1 MKSPSSRAVF
11 NSEAILMHKS
21 SSTGGLMEEMKRVLV
36 SDPLSKKGL
45 EILERAKGLKYELK
59 PGLSPEELKKIIP
72 EYDGIVIR
80 SETKLKADIIEAGVR
95 LKVIGRAGIGL
106 DNVDLPAA
114 TKKGIVV
121 MNTPQE
127 NAIAAAEHTIAM
139 ILSISRK
146 IPQATASMKAGKWEK
161 KKFMGV
167 ELYNKTLG
175 MVGIGVIGTIVAD
188 RARGLKMKVIG
199 YDPYLSKEIAEKK
212 GVDLVSFDELLNRS
226 DFITVHTPLTEET
239 RNLIDKKA
247 FDKMK
252 GGVIM
257 INCARGGIIHE
268 KDLYDA
274 IKGGKVAGA
283 ALDVFEK
290 EPAIGNPLLE
300 LEEVVST
307 PHLGASTGEAQ
318 ENVSIAIAQQIVDYL
333 TLGEAR
339 NAVNMPAVSPDILPF
354 LRPYLRLGEQLG
366 SFLSQI
372 SNYAIEEVL
381 IEYHGEAVEYGT
393 KPIMISVLKGLLTPF
408 VGETVNFVNAPV
420 MAKERGIRVTESTS
434 AMAEDFASLI
444 AITARSKMEQ
454 NYIAGTLFGRK
465 ELRIVKLNDFF
476 IEALPEGYILLVNN
490 YDKPGVIGNLG
501 NALGSRNINIATMQF
516 GRDRMGGN
524 AISLLHLDAP
534 LPPGVLGEILR
545 LPNIISVRQIQL

>member
-1 MKSPSSRAVF
+1 
-11 NSEAILMHKS
+11 
-21 SSTGGLMEEMKRVLV
+21 MEEIKKVLV
-36 SDPLSKKGL
+36 SDPLSNKGL
-45 EILERAKGLKYELK
+45 EILERAKNLTYDLK
-59 PGLSPEELKKIIP
+59 PGLSPEELKIIIP
-72 EYDGIVIR
+72 EYDGIIIR
-80 SETKLKADIIEAGVR
+80 SETKLKGDLIEAGTR
-95 LKVIGRAGIGL
+95 LRVIGRAGIGL

-139 ILSISRK
+139 ILSISRR

-175 MVGIGVIGTIVAD
+175 MIGIGVIGTVVAD

-199 YDPYLSKEIAEKK
+199 YDPYLSKEVAEKK
-212 GVDLVSFDELLNRS
+212 GVDLISYDELLSRS
-226 DFITVHTPLTEET
+226 DFITVHTPLTDET
-239 RNLIDKKA
+239 RNLIDKNA
-247 FDKMK
+247 LDKMK
-252 GGVIM
+252 DGVIL
-257 INCARGGIIHE
+257 INCARGGIINE
-268 KDLYDA
+268 KDLYEA

-290 EPAIGNPLLE
+290 EPATGNPLLE
-300 LEEVVST
+300 LEEVVTT

-339 NAVNMPAVSPDILPF
+339 NAVNMPAVSPAILPF
-354 LRPYLRLGEQLG
+354 LRPYLRLGEKLG
-366 SFLSQI
+366 SFLGQI
-372 SNYAIEEVL
+372 SNYAIEELL
-381 IEYHGEAVEYGT
+381 IEYQGEVVEYGT
-393 KPIMISVLKGLLTPF
+393 KPITISVLKGLLTPF
-408 VGETVNFVNAPV
+408 VGETVNFVNAPL
-420 MAKERGIRVTESTS
+420 MAKERGIKITESTS
-434 AMAEDFASLI
+434 AIAEDFASLI
-444 AITARSKMEQ
+444 ALTARSKMEQ
-454 NYIAGTLFGRK
+454 NYIAGALFGRR

-476 IEALPEGYILLVNN
+476 IEALPEGYVLLVNN

-534 LPPGVLGEILR
+534 LPPGMLGEILR

>member
-1 MKSPSSRAVF
+1 MK
-11 NSEAILMHKS
+11 E
-21 SSTGGLMEEMKRVLV
+21 SSTGDEMEEIKRVLV

-45 EILERAKGLKYELK
+45 EILGSAKGLKYDLK
-59 PGLSPEELKKIIP
+59 PGLSPEELKKIIS
-72 EYDGIVIR
+72 EYDGIIIR
-80 SETKLKADIIEAGVR
+80 SETKLKADLIETGAR

-127 NAIAAAEHTIAM
+127 NAIAAAEHTLAM
-139 ILSISRK
+139 ILAISRK
-146 IPQATASMKAGKWEK
+146 IPQATASMKRGQWEK

-175 MVGIGVIGTIVAD
+175 LAGVGVIGTIVAD
-188 RARGLKMKVIG
+188 RARGLKMKVVG
-199 YDPYLSKEIAEKK
+199 YDPYLSKEVAEKK
-212 GVDLVSFDELLNRS
+212 GVDLVSFDELLSRS
-226 DFITVHTPLTEET
+226 DFISVHTPLTDET
-239 RNLIDKKA
+239 RNLIDKNA
-247 FDKMK
+247 LSKMK
-252 GGVIM
+252 KGVIL
-257 INCARGGIIHE
+257 INCARGGIINE

-274 IKGGKVAGA
+274 IQGGKVAGA

-300 LEEVVST
+300 LEGVIST
-307 PHLGASTGEAQ
+307 PHLGAATEEAQ
-318 ENVSIAIAQQIVDYL
+318 ENVAIAISQQIADFL
-333 TLGEAR
+333 LLGEAR

-354 LRPYLRLGEQLG
+354 LRPYLRLGEKLG
-366 SFLSQI
+366 SFLGQI

-381 IEYHGEAVEYGT
+381 IEFHGDLLEYGT
-393 KPIMISVLKGLLTPF
+393 KPITISILKGLLTPF

-420 MAKERGIRVTESTS
+420 MAKERGIRITESTS
-434 AMAEDFASLI
+434 TRAEDFASLI
-444 AITARSKMEQ
+444 ALTTRSKMEQ
-454 NYIAGTLFGRK
+454 HYIAGTLFGRK

-476 IEALPEGYILLVNN
+476 IEAIPEGYILLVNN
-490 YDKPGVIGNLG
+490 YDKPGVIGNIG

-516 GRDRMGGN
+516 GRDQMGGN
-524 AISLLHLDAP
+524 AISLLHLDIP
-534 LPPGVLGEILR
+534 LPPGMTGEILR

>member
-1 MKSPSSRAVF
+1 
-11 NSEAILMHKS
+11 
-21 SSTGGLMEEMKRVLV
+21 MEEIKKVLV

-45 EILERAKGLKYELK
+45 EILERAKNLEYDLKI
-59 PGLSPEELKKIIP
+59 GLSPEELKKIIP
-72 EYDGIVIR
+72 EYDGIIVR
-80 SETKLKADIIEAGVR
+80 SETKLKGDIIEAGKR

-114 TKKGIVV
+114 TRKGIVV

-139 ILSISRK
+139 ILSISRRV
-146 IPQATASMKAGKWEK
+146 PQATASMKAGKWEK

-175 MVGIGVIGTIVAD
+175 LVGIGVIGTIVAD

-199 YDPYLSKEIAEKK
+199 YDPYLSKEVAEKK
-212 GVDLVSFDELLNRS
+212 RVDLVSFDELLSRS
-226 DFITVHTPLTEET
+226 DFITVHTPLTDET
-239 RNLIDKKA
+239 RNLIDKNA
-247 FDKMK
+247 FAKMK
-252 GGVIM
+252 KGVIV
-257 INCARGGIIHE
+257 INCARGGIINE

-274 IKGGKVAGA
+274 IKEGKVAGA
-283 ALDVFEK
+283 GLDVFEK

-300 LEEVVST
+300 LEEVIST
-307 PHLGASTGEAQ
+307 PHLGAATEEAQ
-318 ENVSIAIAQQIVDYL
+318 ENVAIAISHQIVDYL

-354 LRPYLRLGEQLG
+354 LRPYLRLGEKLG
-366 SFLSQI
+366 SFLGQI
-372 SNYAIEEVL
+372 SNYAIDEVL
-381 IEYHGEAVEYGT
+381 IEYQGEIVEYGT
-393 KPIMISVLKGLLTPF
+393 KPITISVIKGLLTPF
-408 VGETVNFVNAPV
+408 VGETVNFVNAPI
-420 MAKERGIRVTESTS
+420 MAKERGIRITESTS
-434 AMAEDFASLI
+434 ARGEDFASLI
-444 AITARSKMEQ
+444 ALTARSKMEQ
-454 NYIAGTLFGRK
+454 NYIAGTLFGRR
-465 ELRIVKLNDFF
+465 ELRIVKLNNFF

-490 YDKPGVIGNLG
+490 YDKPGVIGNIG
-501 NALGSRNINIATMQF
+501 NALGIRNINIATMQF

-534 LPPGVLGEILR
+534 LPPGMLGDILR

>member
-1 MKSPSSRAVF
+1 
-11 NSEAILMHKS
+11 
-21 SSTGGLMEEMKRVLV
+21 MEEIKRVLV

-45 EILERAKGLKYELK
+45 EILEKAKNLRVDVK
-59 PGLSPEELKKIIP
+59 PGLPPEELKKIIS
-72 EYDGIVIR
+72 EYDGIIIR
-80 SETKLKADIIEAGVR
+80 SETKLKGDLIEAGER

-146 IPQATASMKAGKWEK
+146 IPQATASMKTGKWEK

-175 MVGIGVIGTIVAD
+175 LIGIGVIGTVVAD

-199 YDPYLSKEIAEKK
+199 YDPYLSKETAEKK
-212 GVDLVSFDELLNRS
+212 GVDLVSLDELLSRS
-226 DFITVHTPLTEET
+226 DFISVHTPLTDET

-247 FDKMK
+247 FSKMK
-252 GGVIM
+252 NGVIL
-257 INCARGGIIHE
+257 INCARGGIINE

-274 IKGGKVAGA
+274 IRGEKVAAA

-290 EPAIGNPLLE
+290 EPPTGNPLLE
-300 LEEVVST
+300 LEEVIST

-318 ENVSIAIAQQIVDYL
+318 ENVAIAIANQIVDYL

-354 LRPYLRLGEQLG
+354 LRPYLRLGEKLG

-372 SNYAIEEVL
+372 SNYAIEELL
-381 IEYHGEAVEYGT
+381 IEYHGEVLEYGT
-393 KPIMISVLKGLLTPF
+393 RPITISVLKGLLTPF

-420 MAKERGIRVTESTS
+420 MAKERGIRITESVS
-434 AMAEDFASLI
+434 DKAEDFASLI
-444 AITARSKMEQ
+444 ALTARSKMEQ
-454 NYIAGTLFGRK
+454 NYIAGTLFGKR

-490 YDKPGVIGNLG
+490 YDKPGVIGNIG
-501 NALGSRNINIATMQF
+501 MALGTRNINIATMQF
-516 GRDRMGGN
+516 GRDRLGGN

-534 LPPGVLGEILR
+534 LPPGMLGEILR

>member
-1 MKSPSSRAVF
+1 
-11 NSEAILMHKS
+11 
-21 SSTGGLMEEMKRVLV
+21 MEEIKRVLV
-36 SDPLSKKGL
+36 SDPLSSKGL
-45 EILERAKGLKYELK
+45 EILGRAKSLKYDLK
-59 PGLSPEELKKIIP
+59 PGLSPEELKRIIP
-72 EYDGIVIR
+72 EYDGIIIR
-80 SETKLKADIIEAGVR
+80 SETKLKGDLIEAGNR

-127 NAIAAAEHTIAM
+127 NAIAAAEHTMAM
-139 ILSISRK
+139 IFSVSRK

-175 MVGIGVIGTIVAD
+175 LIGIGVIGTIVAD

-212 GVDLVSFDELLNRS
+212 GVDLVSLDELLRRS
-226 DFITVHTPLTEET
+226 DFISIHTPLTDET
-239 RNLIDKKA
+239 RNLIDKNA
-247 FDKMK
+247 FPKMK
-252 GGVIM
+252 KGVIL
-257 INCARGGIIHE
+257 INCARGGIINE

-274 IKGGKVAGA
+274 VKGGKVAGA

-290 EPAIGNPLLE
+290 EPAVGNPLLE
-300 LEEVVST
+300 LESVIST
-307 PHLGASTGEAQ
+307 PHLGAATEEAQ
-318 ENVSIAIAQQIVDYL
+318 ENVAIAIAQQVVDFL

-339 NAVNMPAVSPDILPF
+339 NAVNMPAVSPDILPS

-366 SFLSQI
+366 SFLGQI
-372 SNYAIEEVL
+372 SNYAIEEIL
-381 IEYHGEAVEYGT
+381 IEYHGEVVEYGT
-393 KPIMISVLKGLLTPF
+393 KPITISVLKGLLTPF

-420 MAKERGIRVTESTS
+420 MAKERGIKITESTR
-434 AMAEDFASLI
+434 AEAEDFASLI
-444 AITARSKMEQ
+444 ALTTRSKMEQ

-476 IEALPEGYILLVNN
+476 IEAIPEGHILLVNN
-490 YDKPGVIGNLG
+490 YDKPGVIGNIG

-524 AISLLHLDAP
+524 AISLLHLDVP
-534 LPPGVLGEILR
+534 LPPGMVGDILR
-545 LPNIISVRQIQL
+545 IAEHYLGSSNSTLTGTCPVLPLAGQTGPLPTGRPEP

>member
-1 MKSPSSRAVF
+1 
-11 NSEAILMHKS
+11 
-21 SSTGGLMEEMKRVLV
+21 MEEIQKILV

-45 EILERAKGLKYELK
+45 EILGKAKNLKYDLK

-72 EYDGIVIR
+72 EYDGIIIR
-80 SETKLKADIIEAGVR
+80 SETKLKPDMIEAGRR

-106 DNVDLPAA
+106 DNIDLPAA

-146 IPQATASMKAGKWEK
+146 IPQATASMKGGKWEK

-175 MVGIGVIGTIVAD
+175 LIGIGVIGTIVAD

-212 GVDLVSFDELLNRS
+212 GVDLVSLDELLSRS
-226 DFITVHTPLTEET
+226 DFITIHTPLTDET
-239 RNLIDKKA
+239 RNLIDKNA

-252 GGVIM
+252 GGVIL

-268 KDLYDA
+268 SDLYDA
-274 IKGGKVAGA
+274 IKGGRVAGA

-300 LEEVVST
+300 LEEVIST
-307 PHLGASTGEAQ
+307 PHLGAATEEAQ
-318 ENVSIAIAQQIVDYL
+318 ENVAIAISQQIVDYL
-333 TLGEAR
+333 LLGEVR
-339 NAVNMPAVSPDILPF
+339 NAVNIPAVSPDILPL
-354 LRPYLRLGEQLG
+354 LRPYLRLGEKLG
-366 SFLSQI
+366 SFLGQI

-381 IEYHGEAVEYGT
+381 IEFHGEVVEFGT
-393 KPIMISVLKGLLTPF
+393 KPITISVLKGLLTPF
-408 VGETVNFVNAPV
+408 VGETVNFVNAPI
-420 MAKERGIRVTESTS
+420 MAKERGIRITESTR
-434 AMAEDFASLI
+434 AEAEDFASLI
-444 AITARSKMEQ
+444 ALTTRSKMEQ

-465 ELRIVKLNDFF
+465 ELRIVKLNDFL
-476 IEALPEGYILLVNN
+476 IEAIPEGYILLVNN
-490 YDKPGVIGNLG
+490 YDRPGVIGNIG
-501 NALGSRNINIATMQF
+501 TALGSRNINIATMQF

-534 LPPGVLGEILR
+534 LPTGMVAEILR
-545 LPNIISVRQIQL
+545 LQHVISVRQIQL

>member
-1 MKSPSSRAVF
+1 MTPCQRRDWRYWK
-11 NSEAILMHKS
+11 
-21 SSTGGLMEEMKRVLV
+21 
-36 SDPLSKKGL
+36 
-45 EILERAKGLKYELK
+45 ERRSLKYDLK

-175 MVGIGVIGTIVAD
+175 LVGIGVIGTIVAD

-239 RNLIDKKA
+239 RNLIDKNA

-268 KDLYDA
+268 KDL
-274 IKGGKVAGA
+274 
-283 ALDVFEK
+283 
-290 EPAIGNPLLE
+290 
-300 LEEVVST
+300 
-307 PHLGASTGEAQ
+307 
-318 ENVSIAIAQQIVDYL
+318 
-333 TLGEAR
+333 
-339 NAVNMPAVSPDILPF
+339 
-354 LRPYLRLGEQLG
+354 LRG
-366 SFLSQI
+366 
-372 SNYAIEEVL
+372 
-381 IEYHGEAVEYGT
+381 H
-393 KPIMISVLKGLLTPF
+393 
-408 VGETVNFVNAPV
+408 
-420 MAKERGIRVTESTS
+420 
-434 AMAEDFASLI
+434 
-444 AITARSKMEQ
+444 
-454 NYIAGTLFGRK
+454 
-465 ELRIVKLNDFF
+465 
-476 IEALPEGYILLVNN
+476 
-490 YDKPGVIGNLG
+490 
-501 NALGSRNINIATMQF
+501 
-516 GRDRMGGN
+516 
-524 AISLLHLDAP
+524 
-534 LPPGVLGEILR
+534 
-545 LPNIISVRQIQL
+545 